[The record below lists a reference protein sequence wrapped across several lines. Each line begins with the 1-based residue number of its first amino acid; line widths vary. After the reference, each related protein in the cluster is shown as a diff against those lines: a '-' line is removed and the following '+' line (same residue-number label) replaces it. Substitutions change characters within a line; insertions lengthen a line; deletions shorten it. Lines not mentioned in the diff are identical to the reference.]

1 MTKNILCTVSGL
13 QPEFGDMRALHQW
26 CRHFFGTDSRVDVD
40 LCTGVN
46 VTIFERGPNP
56 IPHVMM
62 FDFWRY
68 PDTVPTAAEISAGLH
83 TDSRWVSMA
92 YTSSSKRLKEDAGQ
106 RLSPYCDRFKPLD
119 QTLTG
124 VVHRATA
131 PPPR

>member
-83 TDSRWVSMA
+83 TDSRWVN
-92 YTSSSKRLKEDAGQ
+92 YGVYVIQ
-106 RLSPYCDRFKPLD
+106 
-119 QTLTG
+119 QTTKG
-124 VVHRATA
+124 GRWAA
-131 PPPR
+131 PITLLRQVQAA